1 MRPHMHRCALHIP
14 CAYLV
19 IPEKVLGVVH
29 SERRPA
35 RSPVDRLTPLED
47 QADLLGGPES
57 RKPLAPAHAQIYI
70 DMDIQ
75 HMPMDIEIE
84 IDIDIWIY
92 NP

>member
-1 MRPHMHRCALHIP
+1 VLN
-14 CAYLV
+14 LT
-19 IPEKVLGVVH
+19 IPEKVLGVVDR
-29 SERRPA
+29 ERRPA

-57 RKPLAPAHAQIYI
+57 RQPLAPAHAQIY

-92 NP
+92 NT